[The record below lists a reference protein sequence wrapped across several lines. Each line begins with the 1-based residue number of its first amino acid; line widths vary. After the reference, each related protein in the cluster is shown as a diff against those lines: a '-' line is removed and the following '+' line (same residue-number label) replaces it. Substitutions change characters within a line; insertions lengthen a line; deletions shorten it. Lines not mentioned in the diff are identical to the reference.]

1 MKAINFEEV
10 KKGDT
15 ILVYDKSYSN
25 PFIKTVVDSVNEDE
39 HSIICAD
46 TGLDIYPDEN
56 DQYILIDYEN
66 E

>member
-1 MKAINFEEV
+1 MKAIDFEEV

-25 PFIKTVVDSVNEDE
+25 PFIKIVVDSVEE
-39 HSIICAD
+39 HSVICAD
-46 TGLDIYPDEN
+46 TGLDVYPDEN
-56 DQYILIDYEN
+56 DQYILIDYEG